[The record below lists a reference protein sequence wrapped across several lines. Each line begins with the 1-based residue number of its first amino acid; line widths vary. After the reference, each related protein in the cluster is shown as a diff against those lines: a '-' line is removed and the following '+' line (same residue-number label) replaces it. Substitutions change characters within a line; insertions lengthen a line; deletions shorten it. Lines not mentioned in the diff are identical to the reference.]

1 LKHVPEKSIEKANGL
16 SRRLDWQERM
26 KNNNKD
32 QMLIKLGWIKRIETL
47 VEENDLRNKI
57 RKA

>member
-1 LKHVPEKSIEKANGL
+1 MKHVPEKSIEKANGL